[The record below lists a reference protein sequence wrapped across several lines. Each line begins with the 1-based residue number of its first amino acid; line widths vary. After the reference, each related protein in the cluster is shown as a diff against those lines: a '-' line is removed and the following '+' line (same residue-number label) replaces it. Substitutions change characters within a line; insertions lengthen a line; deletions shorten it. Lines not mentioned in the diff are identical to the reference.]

1 MTVIFVY
8 TKWKCEMPLEIKHF
22 FSSEQK
28 EIGEWGWL
36 SIGKEQDKQDGGDGH
51 LSTFLNNFVFLNHV
65 TFHTL
70 KNF

>member
-36 SIGKEQDKQDGGDGH
+36 SIGKEQDKQDGGMDIYL
-51 LSTFLNNFVFLNHV
+51 LSWIILYFWIMSHFIH
-65 TFHTL
+65 
-70 KNF
+70 